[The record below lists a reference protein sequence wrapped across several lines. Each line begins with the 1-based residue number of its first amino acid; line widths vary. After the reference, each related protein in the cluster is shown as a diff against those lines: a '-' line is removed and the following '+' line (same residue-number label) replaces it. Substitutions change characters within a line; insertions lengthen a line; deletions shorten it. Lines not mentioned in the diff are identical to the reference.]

1 LENLLNLKEL
11 VNMNKRQFTRFVATA
26 AALGVASLS
35 NISTVSA
42 QQHGTGL
49 YDPEPPAD
57 AAYVR
62 LIVVAAE
69 GPMDVLVDGKVRS
82 MKLPSGEVSDYMV
95 IPSGKHQIAIH
106 AAGKP
111 TALLTYTLE
120 TPKAKSLTLAFSST
134 KAGQS
139 PTIFEDKGNTNKLKA
154 VLAAYHLDQKA
165 GNLDILTAD
174 GSTKV
179 FSGLVFGASNALQV
193 NPINVELIAAKA
205 GESSPALS
213 SKTPLSLTQG
223 ATYSMFLLPD
233 SQGKLQVRTVQNKTE
248 RYTGK

>member
-1 LENLLNLKEL
+1 
-11 VNMNKRQFTRFVATA
+11 MNKRKFTQFLTS
-26 AALGVASLS
+26 AALFGATSLGAV
-35 NISTVSA
+35 STVAA

-62 LIVVAAE
+62 VIVVAAD
-69 GPMDVLVDGKVRS
+69 GPMDVLVDGKIRS
-82 MKLPSGEVSDYMV
+82 SKLPSGEVSDYLV

-106 AAGKP
+106 PAGKP

-120 TPKAKSLTLAFSST
+120 TPKAKSLTLAFSSS
-134 KAGQS
+134 KAGQT

-154 VLAAYHLDQKA
+154 VLAAYHLDQKV

-174 GSTKV
+174 GGTKV

-193 NPINVELIAAKA
+193 NPISVELIAAKA
-205 GESSPALS
+205 GETSPALS
-213 SKTPLSLTQG
+213 SKAPLSLTQG

>member
-1 LENLLNLKEL
+1 
-11 VNMNKRQFTRFVATA
+11 MNKRKFAQFVSAAAVFGMASLTTVATV
-26 AALGVASLS
+26 G
-35 NISTVSA
+35 A

-62 LIVVAAE
+62 LIVVAAD
-69 GPMDVLVDGKVRS
+69 GPMDLLVDGKVRS
-82 MKLPSGEVSDYMV
+82 AKLPSGEVSDYLV

-106 AAGKP
+106 PAGKP
-111 TALLTYTLE
+111 TALLTYTLD
-120 TPKAKSLTLAFSST
+120 TPKAKSLTLAFAST

-165 GNLDILTAD
+165 GNLDILTSD
-174 GSTKV
+174 GATKV

-223 ATYSMFLLPD
+223 ATYSMFLLPNA
-233 SQGKLQVRTVQNKTE
+233 QGKLQVHTVQNKTE